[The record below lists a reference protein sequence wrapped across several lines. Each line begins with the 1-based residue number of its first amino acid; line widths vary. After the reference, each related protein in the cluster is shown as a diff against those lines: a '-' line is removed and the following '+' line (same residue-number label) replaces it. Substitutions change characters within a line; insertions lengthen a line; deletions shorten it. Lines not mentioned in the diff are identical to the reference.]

1 MEMKNADIYKSWQ
14 EAKDKKEQVK
24 ILADLNCTTQEHIV
38 EILKGQGADGRL
50 LPRKRKP
57 VEEKEPPKTLAV
69 HPDEPAEVVRP
80 CKVALRPKPRVIHE
94 LERMTDLFMAILDA
108 EKHGEASELEY
119 VEEFDEL
126 WTKYYGAKKG
136 WSE

>member
-1 MEMKNADIYKSWQ
+1 MEMTNADIYKSWR

-24 ILADLNCTTQEHIV
+24 VLADLNCTTQEHIV

-57 VEEKEPPKTLAV
+57 AEEKEPPKTEAS
-69 HPDEPAEVVRP
+69 EPARVIIEETR
-80 CKVALRPKPRVIHE
+80 RPKPRRIHE
-94 LERMTDLFMAILDA
+94 MERMAELFDVILEA
-108 EKHGEASELEY
+108 ELKSETPDTEY

-126 WTKYYGAKKG
+126 WIKYYGRKAG
-136 WSE
+136 VV

>member
-1 MEMKNADIYKSWQ
+1 MEMTKDEIYKSWR
-14 EAKDKKEQVK
+14 EAKDKKDQVK
-24 ILADLNCTTQEHIV
+24 VLADLNLTTQDAIV
-38 EILKGQGADGRL
+38 QILKEQGADGRL

-57 VEEKEPPKTLAV
+57 AEEKEPPKTEA
-69 HPDEPAEVVRP
+69 EPVEVVRP
-80 CKVALRPKPRVIHE
+80 CKEALRPKPRVIHE

-126 WTKYYGAKKG
+126 WARYYGAKKG